1 MGKFIKTF
9 YLTIAVL
16 SSTVA
21 AQPEWCM
28 AKAEPGKP
36 DFQWCSPKDEMAV
49 EYKIE
54 VTGVAGS
61 GYDTNCDIFLGLNGD
76 TGSSSEVQ
84 IASAERGTKQHVS
97 IFDNDLVGMKPKT
110 LKNSLFNRVHWIRL
124 KYLVKLRKTGNG
136 LTVVISMMFFS
147 FSFSA
152 RKLPFIKIIATG
164 RLIAL
169 AYSIVS

>member
-97 IFDNDLVGMKPKT
+97 IFDNDLGSLDSVKVLSQT
-110 LKNSLFNRVHWIRL
+110 EKNWKCKKI
-124 KYLVKLRKTGNG
+124 
-136 LTVVISMMFFS
+136 TVYQDYRYWTFDCAGVLNS
-147 FSFSA
+147 
-152 RKLPFIKIIATG
+152 
-164 RLIAL
+164 
-169 AYSIVS
+169 

>member
-124 KYLVKLRKTGNG
+124 KYLVKLRKTGN
-136 LTVVISMMFFS
+136 
-147 FSFSA
+147 A